1 MDQTASQLTNEELNC
16 FMDKWEKE
24 ALVQTAAQ
32 AEERSQTE
40 ELNSLVD
47 KWENEALFQMAE
59 QEKAQERC
67 QSEELNSF
75 MDMWEKEEKDGLI
88 QKADQDVE
96 GGQINLPLQ
105 PTHEQ
110 KVRKISV

>member
-1 MDQTASQLTNEELNC
+1 MTKATSQLTNENLIVLWTNGKRGFGSNGC
-16 FMDKWEKE
+16 PGRG
-24 ALVQTAAQ
+24 T
-32 AEERSQTE
+32 RSNRR
-40 ELNSLVD
+40 LNSLVD

-59 QEKAQERC
+59 QEKAEERC

-75 MDMWEKEEKDGLI
+75 MDNWEKEEKDGLI
-88 QKADQDVE
+88 KKADQDVE

-105 PTHEQ
+105 PTQEQ